1 MLGCRLQAQNF
12 SESDCHMSSS
22 RTMDPKVR
30 ETEGYGEDNSGKK
43 KSKFKSFKKFFG
55 KKKRKETSSGSSNLK
70 LFQSTSDVA
79 ASHDMHASY
88 DSEDEHEAHK
98 GIMGSRALSHDSIF
112 IPEIGQESA
121 RPVRVFSQENVS
133 DRIRALQMKLQ
144 PTMKLGPPPPFGY
157 HAKRAD
163 DAGTSSEDDGLP
175 RSPPEM
181 SLFQEILSSGT
192 TMRFSDSHKHLSSLS
207 LAGTGSEEEE
217 QVTLGPHSRSRSTDG
232 QLYPRHGSA
241 KTKASQDSDSSISP
255 AANFETPPELSSCLD
270 NSAAKHKL
278 LIKPRNQ
285 RSSKMRRFSQRTQS
299 ESLTDLSCTPEEEED
314 DEKEMHADL
323 PDAVFKTSDQ
333 ELPCGTSAA
342 QDVASWQ
349 KPRMPEDLS
358 PALRLAVTQPT
369 SESAVAQEALLPEN
383 EPKGCQLMLDTC
395 VKSECSLLLEGKGS
409 TTSLH
414 SGPDGEV
421 QKPKDSSG
429 TLVLLSGDVSS
440 DVSTST
446 LKKGN
451 KELPSAF
458 SAHEIPS
465 EEDIS
470 ISKNGSI
477 CLGGLVEN
485 IQSNDQVPVEMS
497 CNKESK
503 KGAAILSES
512 SKQFFIGSFQPTDS
526 FHVSHPSSS
535 AQVGSYASQSL
546 EKTKT
551 VQEASASDKENSQ
564 TVVHKE
570 EIWGKK
576 NEKAANELNA
586 LRKFSVSSARE
597 RPRTKSLHFPEG
609 SVCENPLNTRFLSNV
624 NVSLK
629 NEKLSED
636 LQKGSDLEDRRSS
649 NKNQALL
656 PESDSENMGQSMEI
670 LAVCG
675 SPAVDA
681 VPVQSDSSVLSQN
694 QESCEDKNPFQVKLR
709 STSLSLKCRDH
720 LSSESKGIKRYSAEF
735 NLENEGLTLFLKG
748 DKAEIKKTAD
758 TNVDGSLNEKI
769 KSKAKS
775 SEQLSSKPP
784 LPKKPVL
791 QNITVPNI
799 NASKEKQDKTIHA
812 PESRNED
819 RDVQKRPNPS
829 KVPERSVSLVIA
841 GDSRRE
847 PDSPTE
853 PAWITIARQKQ
864 WGTQQEHE
872 LDGEKPLTPDAK
884 SDTEK
889 QSKEKERTEGS
900 VKQQWSKPSHL
911 APKTTSEEQ
920 RKESKSEAKEPP
932 SRTDSL
938 SHFVSAQSP
947 APGDKDEISH
957 FKKARTAAPDQ
968 PSWMELAKKKSQAWS
983 DMPQIIK

>member
-1 MLGCRLQAQNF
+1 
-12 SESDCHMSSS
+12 MSSS

-43 KSKFKSFKKFFG
+43 KSKFKSFKKFFV
-55 KKKRKETSSGSSNLK
+55 KKKRKETSSGNSSLK
-70 LFQSTSDVA
+70 LFQSTSDVV
-79 ASHDMHASY
+79 ASHDMHASF

-112 IPEIGQESA
+112 IPDIGQEPA

-157 HAKRAD
+157 HAKRTD

-175 RSPPEM
+175 RSPPEI

-192 TMRFSDSHKHLSSLS
+192 TTRFSDSHKHLSSLS

-241 KTKASQDSDSSISP
+241 KMKSPHDSDSSISP

-278 LIKPRNQ
+278 LIKPRKQ

-314 DEKEMHADL
+314 DEKEMRADL

-333 ELPCGTSAA
+333 EVPCGTSAA

-349 KPRMPEDLS
+349 KSRMPEDLP
-358 PALRLAVTQPT
+358 PASRLAVTQPI

-383 EPKGCQLMLDTC
+383 EPKGFQPMMDTC
-395 VKSECSLLLEGKGS
+395 VKTECLLLSEGKGS
-409 TTSLH
+409 TTSLN
-414 SGPDGEV
+414 SAPDREV
-421 QKPKDSSG
+421 QKPKDSSAA
-429 TLVLLSGDVSS
+429 LVLLSGDVSS
-440 DVSTST
+440 NVSTST
-446 LKKGN
+446 LNKGN
-451 KELPSAF
+451 KELPSVF

-470 ISKNGSI
+470 TGQNNNI
-477 CLGGLVEN
+477 CLEGLEEN
-485 IQSNDQVPVEMS
+485 IQSDDQVPVEMS

-503 KGAAILSES
+503 KVVAVPSES

-535 AQVGSYASQSL
+535 SQVGSYASQSL
-546 EKTKT
+546 EKAKT
-551 VQEASASDKENSQ
+551 VQEAAASDKENSQ
-564 TVVHKE
+564 SLVHKE
-570 EIWGKK
+570 EILGKK
-576 NEKAANELNA
+576 NETTANELNA

-597 RPRTKSLHFPEG
+597 RPKTRSLHFPEG
-609 SVCENPLNTRFLSNV
+609 SLYENPLNTRFFLSNV
-624 NVSLK
+624 NISLK
-629 NEKLSED
+629 NDKLSKD
-636 LQKGSDLEDRRSS
+636 LQKGSDVEDRKSS
-649 NKNQALL
+649 DRNQALL
-656 PESDSENMGQSMEI
+656 PESDSENMGQSTEI
-670 LAVCG
+670 LADGG

-681 VPVQSDSSVLSQN
+681 VPVQSDSSAVSPN
-694 QESCEDKNPFQVKLR
+694 QQSCEDKNPFQVKLR
-709 STSLSLKCRDH
+709 STSLSLKYRDH

-735 NLENEGLTLFLKG
+735 NLENQGLTLFLKD

-758 TNVDGSLNEKI
+758 TNIDGSLHEKI

-784 LPKKPVL
+784 LPKKPVF
-791 QNITVPNI
+791 QNTTVPNT

-812 PESRNED
+812 PESRNEE
-819 RDVQKRPNPS
+819 RDMEKRTNPS

-864 WGTQQEHE
+864 WGMQQEQE
-872 LDGEKPLTPDAK
+872 LDGEKPVTPDTK

-889 QSKEKERTEGS
+889 QNKEKERTEGS

-920 RKESKSEAKEPP
+920 KKESKSEAKEPL
-932 SRTDSL
+932 TGTNSL
-938 SHFVSAQSP
+938 THFVSVAQSS

-957 FKKARTAAPDQ
+957 LKKASPAAPDQ
-968 PSWMELAKKKSQAWS
+968 PLWMELAKKKSQAWS

>member
-1 MLGCRLQAQNF
+1 MEKTTQ
-12 SESDCHMSSS
+12 
-22 RTMDPKVR
+22 
-30 ETEGYGEDNSGKK
+30 
-43 KSKFKSFKKFFG
+43 
-55 KKKRKETSSGSSNLK
+55 KRKETSSGSSNLK

-79 ASHDMHASY
+79 ASHDMHASF

-157 HAKRAD
+157 HAKRTD

-181 SLFQEILSSGT
+181 SLFQEMLSSGT

-217 QVTLGPHSRSRSTDG
+217 QITLGPHSRSRSTDG

-241 KTKASQDSDSSISP
+241 KMKSPHDSDSSISP

-314 DEKEMHADL
+314 DEKEMRADL

-333 ELPCGTSAA
+333 EVPCGTSAA

-349 KPRMPEDLS
+349 KPRMPEDLP
-358 PALRLAVTQPT
+358 PALRLAVTQPI

-383 EPKGCQLMLDTC
+383 EPKGFQPMLDTC
-395 VKSECSLLLEGKGS
+395 VKSASLLVSEGKGS
-409 TTSLH
+409 TTSLN
-414 SGPDGEV
+414 SALDGEV
-421 QKPKDSSG
+421 QKPKDSSAA
-429 TLVLLSGDVSS
+429 LVLSGDVSNS
-440 DVSTST
+440 VSTST
-446 LKKGN
+446 LNKGN
-451 KELPSAF
+451 KELPSVF

-470 ISKNGSI
+470 TSKNSNI
-477 CLGGLVEN
+477 CLEGLEEN
-485 IQSNDQVPVEMS
+485 IQSDDQVTVEMS
-497 CNKESK
+497 CNEESK
-503 KGAAILSES
+503 KVVAVSSES
-512 SKQFFIGSFQPTDS
+512 SKHFFIGSFQPMDS

-535 AQVGSYASQSL
+535 SQVGSYASRTL
-546 EKTKT
+546 EKAKT
-551 VQEASASDKENSQ
+551 VQEAAASDKESSQ
-564 TVVHKE
+564 SLVHKE
-570 EIWGKK
+570 EILGKK
-576 NEKAANELNA
+576 NEKTVNELSA

-597 RPRTKSLHFPEG
+597 RPKTRSLHFPEG
-609 SVCENPLNTRFLSNV
+609 SLCENPLNTRFFLSNV

-636 LQKGSDLEDRRSS
+636 LQKGSDLEDRKSS
-649 NKNQALL
+649 DRNQALL
-656 PESDSENMGQSMEI
+656 PESDSENMGQSTEI
-670 LAVCG
+670 LADCD

-681 VPVQSDSSVLSQN
+681 VPVQSDSSAVSQN
-694 QESCEDKNPFQVKLR
+694 QQICEDKNPFQVKLR
-709 STSLSLKCRDH
+709 STSLSLKYRDH
-720 LSSESKGIKRYSAEF
+720 LSSESKGIIRCSTEF
-735 NLENEGLTLFLKG
+735 NLENQGLTLFLKG

-758 TNVDGSLNEKI
+758 TNIDGSLNEKI

-784 LPKKPVL
+784 LPKKPVF
-791 QNITVPNI
+791 QSITVPNT
-799 NASKEKQDKTIHA
+799 NASREKQDKTIHA
-812 PESRNED
+812 PESRNEE
-819 RDVQKRPNPS
+819 RDMEKRPNPS
-829 KVPERSVSLVIA
+829 TVPERSVSLVIA

-864 WGTQQEHE
+864 WGTQQEQE
-872 LDGEKPLTPDAK
+872 LDGEKPVTLDTK

-889 QSKEKERTEGS
+889 QNKEKERTEGS
-900 VKQQWSKPSHL
+900 VKQQWSKPSQL

-920 RKESKSEAKEPP
+920 KKESKSEAKEPLT
-932 SRTDSL
+932 RTNSL
-938 SHFVSAQSP
+938 THFVSVAQSL
-947 APGDKDEISH
+947 APGDKDETSH
-957 FKKARTAAPDQ
+957 LKKASTAAPDQ

>member
-1 MLGCRLQAQNF
+1 
-12 SESDCHMSSS
+12 MSSS

-43 KSKFKSFKKFFG
+43 KSKFKSFKKFFV
-55 KKKRKETSSGSSNLK
+55 KKKRKETSPGSSNLK

-79 ASHDMHASY
+79 ASHDLHASF

-157 HAKRAD
+157 HAKRTD

-192 TMRFSDSHKHLSSLS
+192 AMR
-207 LAGTGSEEEE
+207 
-217 QVTLGPHSRSRSTDG
+217 VTLGPHSRSRSTDE

-241 KTKASQDSDSSISP
+241 KMKAPHDSDSSISP

-314 DEKEMHADL
+314 DEKEMRADL

-333 ELPCGTSAA
+333 EVPCSTSTA

-349 KPRMPEDLS
+349 KPGTPEDLP
-358 PALRLAVTQPT
+358 PALRLAATQPI
-369 SESAVAQEALLPEN
+369 SEPAVAQEALLPEN
-383 EPKGCQLMLDTC
+383 EPKDCQPMLDTR
-395 VKSECSLLLEGKGS
+395 VKSECLLLSEGKGS

-414 SGPDGEV
+414 SAHDGEV
-421 QKPKDSSG
+421 QKPKDCSAA
-429 TLVLLSGDVSS
+429 LVLLSGDVRS
-440 DVSTST
+440 DVSGSS
-446 LKKGN
+446 LSKAN
-451 KELPSAF
+451 KELPSVF

-465 EEDIS
+465 EESIS
-470 ISKNGSI
+470 ISKNNNI
-477 CLGGLVEN
+477 CLEELEEN
-485 IQSNDQVPVEMS
+485 TQYDDQVPVEMS
-497 CNKESK
+497 CNKETK
-503 KGAAILSES
+503 KVTVVSSES
-512 SKQFFIGSFQPTDS
+512 SKQFFIGSFQPMDS
-526 FHVSHPSSS
+526 FRGSHPSSS
-535 AQVGSYASQSL
+535 AHEGSYASQSL
-546 EKTKT
+546 EKAKT
-551 VQEASASDKENSQ
+551 VTAEAPASGKENSQ
-564 TVVHKE
+564 SVIHKE

-597 RPRTKSLHFPEG
+597 RPKTRSLHFPEG
-609 SVCENPLNTRFLSNV
+609 SVCENPLNTRFFLSNV

-636 LQKGSDLEDRRSS
+636 VQKGSDLEDRKSS
-649 NKNQALL
+649 DKNQALL
-656 PESDSENMGQSMEI
+656 PESDSENTGQSMEI

-675 SPAVDA
+675 SSAVDA
-681 VPVQSDSSVLSQN
+681 VPVQSDSSAVSQN
-694 QESCEDKNPFQVKLR
+694 QQSCEDKNPFQVKLR
-709 STSLSLKCRDH
+709 STSLSLKYRDH

-735 NLENEGLTLFLKG
+735 NLENQGLTLFLKG

-758 TNVDGSLNEKI
+758 TNIDGSLNEKI

-791 QNITVPNI
+791 QNVTVPNT
-799 NASKEKQDKTIHA
+799 NTCKEKQDKTIHA

-819 RDVQKRPNPS
+819 REMEKWPNPS

-847 PDSPTE
+847 PDSSTE

-864 WGTQQEHE
+864 WGTQQE
-872 LDGEKPLTPDAK
+872 LDGDKPATPDTK

-900 VKQQWSKPSHL
+900 VKQQWSKQSHL

-920 RKESKSEAKEPP
+920 RKESKSEAKEPLT
-932 SRTDSL
+932 RTDSL
-938 SHFVSAQSP
+938 SHFVSAQSS

-957 FKKARTAAPDQ
+957 LKKASSTAAPDQ